1 MMDLKTFVEET
12 LCQIAEGIQGAQKR
26 LEGTGAI
33 INPYYVVRSNGKE
46 RLVDPA
52 QGFEQKDLQTVSFDI
67 ALSATKGG
75 KAGGGF
81 AVTVLAA
88 NLNAGAH
95 KESSDSSVSRV
106 RFEVTVDLPHQNTGA
121 R

>member
-1 MMDLKTFVEET
+1 MDLKTFVEET

-33 INPYYVVRSNGKE
+33 INPYYLDKGTGKE
-46 RLVDPA
+46 RLAKPVD
-52 QGFEQKDLQTVSFDI
+52 GFEQIHMQTVSFDI
-67 ALSATKGG
+67 ALTASKTGKG
-75 KAGGGF
+75 GGGF
-81 AVTVLAA
+81 EVSVFSA

-106 RFEVTVDLPHQNTGA
+106 RFEVVVDLPHQKSGL